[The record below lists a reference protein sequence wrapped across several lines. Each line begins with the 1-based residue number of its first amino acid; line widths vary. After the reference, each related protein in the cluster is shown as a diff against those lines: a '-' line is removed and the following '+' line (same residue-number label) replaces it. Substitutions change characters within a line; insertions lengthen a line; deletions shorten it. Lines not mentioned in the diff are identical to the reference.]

1 MNKLP
6 LFITQIF
13 GLCPLFKKKKKE
25 AQLPFSFTEQMY
37 RCTNVSNTTTEAQK
51 PQNITFFVKS
61 T

>member
-13 GLCPLFKKKKKE
+13 GLCPPLKKKEKKKE
-25 AQLPFSFTEQMY
+25 AQLPFSFAEHP
-37 RCTNVSNTTTEAQK
+37 NVSNTTTEAQK
-51 PQNITFFVKS
+51 TQNITLFVKS